1 MKTRNLFFAFG
12 IGVFVNNIL
21 AKQQSD
27 NRINGQIALSFRDF
41 TFGLGC
47 SIFPKSLCHKQMKVL
62 LSSRVETIPLAKQ
75 GIGVCDARLWP
86 VENHGFFYARS
97 SIFPVWIHG
106 RTADNTC
113 MQVRELTVE

>member
-1 MKTRNLFFAFG
+1 MKIRNLFFAFG

-21 AKQQSD
+21 GKQQSD
-27 NRINGQIALSFRDF
+27 NRINGQIALSFRDS
-41 TFGLGC
+41 TFGFRHQ
-47 SIFPKSLCHKQMKVL
+47 IFAKTLCHKQTKVL

-75 GIGVCDARLWP
+75 GFGVCDARLCP

-106 RTADNTC
+106 RTADNIC
-113 MQVRELTVE
+113 VQVRELTVE